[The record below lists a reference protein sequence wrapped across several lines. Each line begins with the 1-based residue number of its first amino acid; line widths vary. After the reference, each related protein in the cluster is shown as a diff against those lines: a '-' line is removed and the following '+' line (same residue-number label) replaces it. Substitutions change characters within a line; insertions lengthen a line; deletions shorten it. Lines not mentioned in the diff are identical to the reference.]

1 MAGRLRRVQKRDA
14 GSYYREMRSIA
25 AKAAMPHL
33 PNVLSYIGARA
44 RARHAH
50 ARICK
55 NDRQQTS
62 IKIRDFAVSTV
73 IYLKTAHSAIAVL
86 PF

>member
-1 MAGRLRRVQKRDA
+1 MYRYLVELTKFNYGRAASPSATLCA

-33 PNVLSYIGARA
+33 PNAISYIGARA
-44 RARHAH
+44 RVKHAH

-55 NDRQQTS
+55 SYYRVTNKNDR
-62 IKIRDFAVSTV
+62 
-73 IYLKTAHSAIAVL
+73 
-86 PF
+86 